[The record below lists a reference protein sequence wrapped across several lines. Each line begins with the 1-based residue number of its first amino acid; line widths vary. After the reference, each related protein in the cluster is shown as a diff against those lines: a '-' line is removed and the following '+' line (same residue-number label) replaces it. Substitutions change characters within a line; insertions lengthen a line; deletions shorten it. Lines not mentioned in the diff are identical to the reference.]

1 MGRVKD
7 REIKESGTRYFQNPV
22 SLMHVFICV
31 LAVNYIIYV
40 FV

>member
-1 MGRVKD
+1 MTGRVKD

-22 SLMHVFICV
+22 NLMHVCV
-31 LAVNYIIYV
+31 LAVNYITYV